1 MDTGTNKRQNN
12 NSNSEAQKKRR
23 VTLTNKQRYDDTLNN
38 AGNIIDSPVGDGLDT
53 LNARK
58 RKLEE
63 EEIAIQKRVR
73 LKK

>member
-38 AGNIIDSPVGDGLDT
+38 AGNIIDSPVDGLDT

-58 RKLEE
+58 
-63 EEIAIQKRVR
+63 
-73 LKK
+73 